1 MMWVYGIAL
10 LLAVTALLLYRRA
23 EPQEP
28 AASED
33 DGTRMERCRRAAA
46 MRNFW
51 SYDGT
56 VQTDAEELAAQLYH
70 KGKGRDV

>member
-23 EPQEP
+23 EPNE
-28 AASED
+28 AAGED
-33 DGTRMERCRRAAA
+33 EGVRMERCRRAAA

-56 VQTDAEELAAQLYH
+56 QQTDAEELAAQLYR
-70 KGKGRDV
+70 KGKGNDV

>member
-1 MMWVYGIAL
+1 MMWVYGMAL

-23 EPQEP
+23 EPQET
-28 AASED
+28 ASED
-33 DGTRMERCRRAAA
+33 DGARMERCRRAAA
-46 MRNFW
+46 MKNFW

-56 VQTDAEELAAQLYH
+56 VQTDAEELAALLYH